1 MPIILLAWR
10 HRSDPHHHLLLERV
24 MKLSE
29 KNREVKYLVSFYIN
43 KKKKKKSENSF
54 CCVLGVFSS
63 TFLCVLNSSRGTSKQ
78 L

>member
-24 MKLSE
+24 IKLSE
-29 KNREVKYLVSFYIN
+29 KNREVKYLVFFCIN
-43 KKKKKKSENSF
+43 SIDSIHKTKSENSF
-54 CCVLGVFSS
+54 CFVLVF
-63 TFLCVLNSSRGTSKQ
+63 FQVNFFAIKQ